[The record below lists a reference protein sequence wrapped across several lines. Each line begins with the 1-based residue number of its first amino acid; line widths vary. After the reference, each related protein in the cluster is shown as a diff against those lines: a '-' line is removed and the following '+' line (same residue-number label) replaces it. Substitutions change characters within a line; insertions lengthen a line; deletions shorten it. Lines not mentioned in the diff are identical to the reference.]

1 MKFSCLLLLLVS
13 TSIFAFIKVNKKGEF
28 VDEFGRVTVFHGQNA
43 VEKSFPFYPDSKWF
57 IKDPKQPK
65 ENNMN
70 TEAGWN
76 MLR

>member
-1 MKFSCLLLLLVS
+1 M
-13 TSIFAFIKVNKKGEF
+13 
-28 VDEFGRVTVFHGQNA
+28 DEFGRVTVFHGQNA